1 MQHNHRHRLMHGW
14 GLLLLRVGF
23 ALLMMPHGLAKLDRY
38 MGSLDS
44 GEPVKFMN
52 FLGLGADVS
61 LLLTI
66 FAELAAPF
74 FLAIGFKSRWFAGIA
89 AFCMAVA
96 AFWAH
101 RDDPLKE
108 KEHALLYF
116 IAFLVLALTGPGRYS
131 LDALLHKNED

>member
-1 MQHNHRHRLMHGW
+1 MQHNHRHRLMHDA
-14 GLLLLRVGF
+14 GLFLLRVGF
-23 ALLMMPHGLAKLDRY
+23 AVLMMPHGLAKLDRY
-38 MGSLDS
+38 MSSLNS

-52 FLGLGADVS
+52 FLGLGSDIS

-66 FAELAAPF
+66 FAELVAPF
-74 FLAIGFKSRWFAGIA
+74 FLVIGFQSRWFAGIA

-108 KEHALLYF
+108 KEHALLYL
-116 IAFLVLALTGPGRYS
+116 ISFLVLALTGPGRYS
-131 LDALLHKNED
+131 LDAFFHKHKD

>member
-1 MQHNHRHRLMHGW
+1 MQPHRFHRMMHDG
-14 GLLLLRVGF
+14 GLLLLRLGF
-23 ALLMMPHGLAKLDRY
+23 ALLMMPHGLAKMDRY
-38 MGSLDS
+38 MASLNS

-52 FLGLGADVS
+52 FLGLGTDIS

-74 FLAIGFKSRWFAGIA
+74 FVAIGFKSRWFAGMA

-101 RDDPLKE
+101 RDEPLEE

-116 IAFLVLALTGPGRYS
+116 IAFLALALTGPGRYS
-131 LDALLHKNED
+131 LDALLHKNEQ